1 MKNQFSKRKKRD
13 LNHKDCDLPI
23 ILGKT
28 QMDIMGDTLAK
39 GDIRQLSRSLNDLP
53 PNKKNTFVA
62 TWPANEQI
70 PHAIYRWLR

>member
-1 MKNQFSKRKKRD
+1 MKNPFSKRKKRD

-23 ILGKT
+23 IFGKT

-62 TWPANEQI
+62 T
-70 PHAIYRWLR
+70 